1 MSASRPIRS
10 RILLVAIFSCV
21 AHTALAAELIGAGS
35 SFAAPL
41 VQGWIESFQK
51 SRPDVKIRY
60 ESVGS
65 GEGVRRFKANEIDFA
80 CTDAAMPILSSERLE
95 SEGPQLPIAVG
106 MISIA
111 YNLPGLD
118 GELRLPRQVYTS
130 VFLGAMH
137 FWDDPEIVA
146 ANPRLHLPHLRIRP
160 VARLDSSGTTFAFT
174 SHLAAIDARWLETGP
189 GVGKK
194 IVWAESVAL
203 AKGNEGVAAFI
214 GSTTGAVGYVEFGVA
229 RRAGLTAAS
238 IENKQG
244 KFLAP
249 SFETGLA
256 AIKDT
261 SYLGLDRLIAS
272 TLDPAPSEAYPIV
285 TFTWLVLH
293 WDYPDDRWRGIGAFL
308 DFVLDRGQSLA
319 PVLGYIP
326 LPKSIL
332 FRGRAVVARIFSSNA
347 SEVAQTQQQKPA
359 VAARDAANAAS
370 HLSQALDPAS
380 ASRQR

>member
-1 MSASRPIRS
+1 
-10 RILLVAIFSCV
+10 
-21 AHTALAAELIGAGS
+21 LAAELIGAGS

-51 SRPDVKIRY
+51 DRPDVRIRY

-65 GEGVRRFKANEIDFA
+65 GEGVRRFKASEIDFA
-80 CTDAAMPILSSERLE
+80 CTDAAMPILSSERHE

-111 YNLPGLD
+111 YNLPRLD
-118 GELRLPRQVYTS
+118 GELKLPRQVYTS
-130 VFLGAMH
+130 IFLGEMH
-137 FWDDPEIVA
+137 FWDDPLIVA
-146 ANPRLHLPHLRIRP
+146 ANPHLHLPHIPIRP

-174 SHLAAIDARWLETGP
+174 SHLAAIDSRWLETGP

-194 IVWAESVAL
+194 VAWAESVAL

-214 GSTTGAVGYVEFGVA
+214 GSTFGAVGYVEFGVA

-244 KFLAP
+244 KFHGP

-256 AIKDT
+256 AIKDA

-272 TLDPAPSEAYPIV
+272 ILYPAPSEAYPIV

-308 DFVLDRGQSLA
+308 DFVLDRGQSIA

-332 FRGRAVVARIFSSNA
+332 FRGRAVVARIFSINA
-347 SEVAQTQQQKPA
+347 SEVAQAQQAKPGGM
-359 VAARDAANAAS
+359 ARETANPES
-370 HLSQALDPAS
+370 HLSQSFDPRS
-380 ASRQR
+380 ASPQR